1 MGFAW
6 MAEGGRPGF
15 GGSDFYDYYG
25 SRDGSGSQN
34 YRAGQWQAGQRTAG
48 IGRHAQRKS
57 HRPVL
62 RSLGVAGLY
71 PRARTRRDQ
80 RGRSVSV
87 RGAHAAG
94 PVRSGA
100 TLGLRR
106 VSARP

>member
-15 GGSDFYDYYG
+15 GGSDLDDYYDSRGG
-25 SRDGSGSQN
+25 SSSQS
-34 YRAGQWQAGQRTAG
+34 YRAGHWQADQRAAG

-57 HRPVL
+57 YRPVL
-62 RSLGVAGLY
+62 GSLGVAGLY

-80 RGRSVSV
+80 RGRSVNV

-94 PVRSGA
+94 RLGAAQRSA
-100 TLGLRR
+100 
-106 VSARP
+106 